1 MHPRKKSEITQMIGV
16 GDGVWVS
23 IKYDPTIRLFH
34 ASTFQHMQDLDIS
47 PPIHRM
53 LGGWESPALLQAL
66 YVCAYTHTH
75 RIGNLQQSFAIE
87 EHAQCSVI
95 VQ

>member
-53 LGGWESPALLQAL
+53 LGGWESPALLEHFT
-66 YVCAYTHTH
+66 YVHIHTHTQD
-75 RIGNLQQSFAIE
+75 REPAAVL
-87 EHAQCSVI
+87 CY
-95 VQ
+95 